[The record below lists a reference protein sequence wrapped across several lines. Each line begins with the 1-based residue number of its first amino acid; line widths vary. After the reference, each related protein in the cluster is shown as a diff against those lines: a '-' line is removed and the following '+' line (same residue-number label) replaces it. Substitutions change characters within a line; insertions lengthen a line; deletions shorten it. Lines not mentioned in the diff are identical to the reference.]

1 MTNGANPNVTP
12 MVPDHFASDRDEQG
26 FVQMGD
32 WRRLH
37 GDEDQGL
44 GVFVKDPTEQQ
55 SLSDLEDVEE
65 EWKKLDPTSDILEV
79 VNSKEFIGERPAF
92 EHQTPIQPPGL
103 AGKEECME
111 SIEPAVT
118 YQDFDYYSYSY
129 GQAQQVPDGQGMYGS
144 FMWQTMQGYPYFDQW
159 QAATSSF
166 ISAFGGYYD
175 FVPMKSGKRGRG
187 KHGDMWID
195 KTASEKRPSVAL
207 GVDAS
212 DPRRIVWTLEKAS
225 LTSKNKDREKV
236 SPSFRIPMGGQDV
249 EFKLNL
255 FATSVSSNRHCSS
268 FKKAKGKGH
277 VALRCVQ
284 SLNECTQPTLKFRII
299 LGEGYLQSSNFTAH
313 NFAEKQICTV
323 PPSFPETSFK
333 GGDEEWDFLNADSD
347 KLTFVVVLEVEP
359 DNL

>member
-1 MTNGANPNVTP
+1 MTNGTSPRVSQT
-12 MVPDHFASDRDEQG
+12 VPVDTFASECDEHG
-26 FVQMGD
+26 LVQMED
-32 WRRLH
+32 RRRRDA
-37 GDEDQGL
+37 GSEGL
-44 GVFVKDPTEQQ
+44 GVFVKDPTEKQ

-65 EWKKLDPTSDILEV
+65 WEKLDPTSDILEV
-79 VNSKEFIGERPAF
+79 VNSKEFIGERPF
-92 EHQTPIQPPGL
+92 EHQPTPPPGL
-103 AGKEECME
+103 PGKEAMDA
-111 SIEPAVT
+111 SKTIPQGA
-118 YQDFDYYSYSY
+118 YQDFDYYSYGY
-129 GQAQQVPDGQGMYGS
+129 GQAQVPDGQGMYGS

-159 QAATSSF
+159 QAASSF
-166 ISAFGGYYD
+166 ISAFGGYD
-175 FVPMKSGKRGRG
+175 FVPKSGKRGRG
-187 KHGDMWID
+187 KQDMWIAE
-195 KTASEKRPSVAL
+195 KASTSDKRPPAL

-236 SPSFRIPMGGQDV
+236 SPSFRIPMGGQEV

-268 FKKAKGKGH
+268 FKKAKGKGY

-284 SLNECTQPTLKFRII
+284 SINDCTQPTLKFRVI
-299 LGEGYLQSSNFTAH
+299 LGEGYLQASSFTEH

-323 PPSFPETSFK
+323 PPASQSLNK
-333 GGDEEWDFLNADSD
+333 GEEEWDFLNADAD

>member
-1 MTNGANPNVTP
+1 MTNGANPNVTQ
-12 MVPDHFASDRDEQG
+12 MVPVSHFASDCDEQR
-26 FVQMGD
+26 FVQTED
-32 WRRLH
+32 WRRLP
-37 GDEDQGL
+37 GESQGL

-65 EWKKLDPTSDILEV
+65 EWKKLDPTSDILEM

-92 EHQTPIQPPGL
+92 EYQTSVQPLGL
-103 AGKEECME
+103 AGKEALESME
-111 SIEPAVT
+111 QT
-118 YQDFDYYSYSY
+118 YPDFDYDYSSFGY
-129 GQAQQVPDGQGMYGS
+129 GQAQQDGQGMYGS
-144 FMWQTMQGYPYFDQW
+144 FTWQMQGYPYFDQW
-159 QAATSSF
+159 QAATSISSF
-166 ISAFGGYYD
+166 ISAFQGYYD
-175 FVPMKSGKRGRG
+175 FVPTKSGKRGRG
-187 KHGDMWID
+187 KQGDMWID
-195 KTASEKRPSVAL
+195 KAAEKRPSVAL

-284 SLNECTQPTLKFRII
+284 SINECTQPTLKFRII
-299 LGEGYLQSSNFTAH
+299 LGEGFLQSSNFTEH

-323 PPSFPETSFK
+323 PPSSEVSLK
-333 GGDEEWDFLNADSD
+333 GGEEEWDFFNADSD
-347 KLTFVVVLEVEP
+347 KLTFVVVLEVEA
-359 DNL
+359 DHL